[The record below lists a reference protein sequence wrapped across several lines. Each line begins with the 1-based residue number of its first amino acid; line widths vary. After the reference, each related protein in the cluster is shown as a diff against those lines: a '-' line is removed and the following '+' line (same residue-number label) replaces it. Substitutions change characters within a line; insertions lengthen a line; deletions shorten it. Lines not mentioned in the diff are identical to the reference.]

1 MQLELFDDQLVLFP
15 DFSPMKSEPANR
27 EAPASDAQV
36 CIPFLSDIEQLSR
49 RSGYCYASNRH
60 FRESNL
66 SSMFGRTD
74 RTIQRHLKALQ
85 DRDMVTV
92 ERMGPKRMIFV
103 TTRGMLA
110 LEEAGF
116 TTTSTA
122 TRQAQATPTLSP
134 DPDMVS
140 QLPRHSVAGPRHSVA
155 HISLSTPIPVH
166 QEEPRAVNA
175 KGDVAVKV
183 EEPEPPPKNLRET
196 FEREERLRYG
206 RTFAEIVAEDL
217 SRFDAEKTA
226 KQQASNRSLSDEE
239 RAELN
244 NWLRGFACAA

>member
-1 MQLELFDDQLVLFP
+1 MQLDLFDTQLPLFP
-15 DFSPMKSEPANR
+15 DFAPVKSEPSNR
-27 EAPASDAQV
+27 EAPASNAQV
-36 CIPFLSDIEQLSR
+36 CIPFLADIEQLSR

-85 DRDMVTV
+85 DHDMVTV

-110 LEEAGF
+110 LAEAGF
-116 TTTSTA
+116 TPTSTA
-122 TRQAQATPTLSP
+122 TRQAQPTPTLSP
-134 DPDMVS
+134 DPDRMS
-140 QLPRHSVAGPRHSVA
+140 RLPRHSVARPRQNVA
-155 HISLSTPIPVH
+155 HISLSTPIPVQ
-166 QEEPRAVNA
+166 QEEPRAENA

-217 SRFDAEKTA
+217 SRFDAEKAA
-226 KQQASNRSLSDEE
+226 KQQAANRSITDDE

-244 NWLRGFACAA
+244 SWLRGFACAA

>member
-15 DFSPMKSEPANR
+15 DFSPVKSEPANR
-27 EAPASDAQV
+27 EAPASDPQV

-85 DRDMVTV
+85 DHDMVTV

-103 TTRGMLA
+103 TTRGMLT

-116 TTTSTA
+116 TPTSTA

-134 DPDMVS
+134 DPDTVS
-140 QLPRHSVAGPRHSVA
+140 QLPRHSVAGLRQNVA
-155 HISLSTPIPVH
+155 HISLSTHIPVH
-166 QEEPRAVNA
+166 QDEPRAENA
-175 KGDVAVKV
+175 KGDVVV
-183 EEPEPPPKNLRET
+183 EVEEPPPKNLRET
-196 FEREERLRYG
+196 FEREERQRYG

-217 SRFDAEKTA
+217 SRFDSEKTA
-226 KQQASNRSLSDEE
+226 KQQAANRSLSDEE

>member
-1 MQLELFDDQLVLFP
+1 MQLELFDNQLQLFP
-15 DFSPMKSEPANR
+15 DFSPGKSEPANR
-27 EAPASDAQV
+27 EAPATDAQV
-36 CIPFLSDIEQLSR
+36 CIPFLADIEQLSR

-116 TTTSTA
+116 TPTSTA
-122 TRQAQATPTLSP
+122 TRQANPTPTLSP
-134 DPDMVS
+134 DPDTVS
-140 QLPRHSVAGPRHSVA
+140 QLPRHSVAGPRQNVA

-166 QEEPRAVNA
+166 QEEPRAENA

-183 EEPEPPPKNLRET
+183 EEPPPKNLRET
-196 FEREERLRYG
+196 FERQERALYG

-217 SRFDAEKTA
+217 ARFDAEKTA
-226 KQQASNRSLSDEE
+226 KQQAANRSITDDE